1 MALEDFQAVRELRR
15 RQDRL
20 FHDIAA
26 AVPQK
31 KIVIYSM
38 DPWQLGAFEQ
48 FLHLAFQLKGHVV
61 RTIRYDSL
69 LPITAWE
76 NSAVPPPD
84 PAVLQRRFDYVHGA
98 FGIESVGLSA
108 YLDAPAVRQAAEK
121 FVQAQPAQVLPTL
134 HYRGQPIGQ
143 LALRDLH
150 QYTLSCF
157 EPETPE
163 DLALYRRHLIQAV
176 LSVDLARAILAR
188 ERPDIVVLVN
198 GKTVMYT
205 YMYEVA
211 RQAGVQVT
219 TWEEGMYWDTAV
231 MVANNARAI
240 DFPIDEKE
248 WTAYQERYLPPEE
261 LERVH
266 RHFQRWRAQIG
277 TGYVYY
283 DREIGDFARIAAELH
298 LPPDARLIVALAN
311 IVWDSNALGRDQAF
325 AGMMDWIYTTVDLLR
340 NRADCV
346 LVIRAHPGEA
356 RWAYP
361 TRTTVRQLLHRRY
374 GTLPT
379 NVRIVDGR
387 SELSSYELARRAD
400 VCAVYTSTIG
410 MELTLMGLQP
420 LVCGVPFYSRRGATN
435 DIATKTDYARFILG
449 DQVPTA
455 AQSERMA
462 RFMHLVLYGRLKRPE
477 FFVGMHRT
485 PQEPRIR
492 IETFEG
498 WPGSMPV
505 FNQVVEDILAG
516 GSFVPADEH
525 APLPAQGAA

>member
-1 MALEDFQAVRELRR
+1 MALEDFQAIRELRR
-15 RQDRL
+15 RQDHL
-20 FHDIAA
+20 FRDLAP
-26 AVPQK
+26 AVPRK
-31 KIVIYSM
+31 KIIIYSM

-48 FLHLAFQLKGHVV
+48 FLHLAFQRKGHAV

-76 NSAVPPPD
+76 NAAVPPPD
-84 PAVLQRRFDYVHGA
+84 PAALQRRFDYIHGA

-108 YLDAPAVRQAAEK
+108 YLEARAARRAAEQL
-121 FVQAQPAQVLPTL
+121 VQSQPAEALAAL
-134 HYRGQPIGQ
+134 HYRGLPIGQ

-163 DLALYRRHLIQAV
+163 DVALFRRHLVQAV
-176 LSVDLARAILAR
+176 MSVDLAHAILAR

-231 MVANNARAI
+231 MVANQARAI
-240 DFPIDEKE
+240 DFPIDEQE
-248 WTAYQERYLPPEE
+248 WAAYQCRRLPPGE
-261 LERVH
+261 LERVYQ
-266 RHFQRWRAQIG
+266 HFQCWRAQIN

-283 DREIGDFARIAAELH
+283 DREIRDFARIAAELD
-298 LPPDARLIVALAN
+298 LPPSARLIVALTN
-311 IVWDSNALGRDQAF
+311 IAWDSNALGRDQAF

-340 NRADCV
+340 ERADSV

-356 RWAYP
+356 KWVHP

-374 GTLPT
+374 GTLPA

-387 SELSSYELARRAD
+387 SEISSYELARRAA

-420 LVCGVPFYSRRGATN
+420 LVCGVPFYARRGATN
-435 DIATKTDYARFILG
+435 DITAKADYARFLLG
-449 DQVPTA
+449 EQVPTS
-455 AQSERMA
+455 AQPERLA
-462 RFMHLVLYGRLKRPE
+462 RFMHLVLFGRLKKPE
-477 FFVGMHRT
+477 FFVGVHRT

-492 IETFEG
+492 IDTFEG
-498 WPGSMPV
+498 WPESMPV
-505 FNQVVEDILAG
+505 FNQVVEGILSG
-516 GSFVPADEH
+516 GSF
-525 APLPAQGAA
+525 LPANQYEPQPAMGAA